1 MWKNTVQPGRAQM
14 TIWRMRIACW
24 MTKATNTHRICNTY
38 CFSTTTTATRTC
50 LQCYVIHILPVLLN
64 SKLLSCFQLTS
75 TGDPLRSHT
84 KPVRVR
90 VHTNT
95 HTHTHTHRVYC
106 SIHFLINFYFFF
118 TDFSQSATSLY
129 VSKPFLEFISSLVHA
144 TVPAHPMFPEVI
156 TWLCL
161 YAGWITDWNS
171 KYAKSVTHNTHK
183 KPTRRVEQI
192 RKYY

>member
-1 MWKNTVQPGRAQM
+1 MQYLLLFHYNNCYTDVPSMLRYTYIAGVAELEASFLFSVNLNRWPSPQPHETSPRPRAH
-14 TIWRMRIACW
+14 
-24 MTKATNTHRICNTY
+24 KH
-38 CFSTTTTATRTC
+38 
-50 LQCYVIHILPVLLN
+50 
-64 SKLLSCFQLTS
+64 
-75 TGDPLRSHT
+75 
-84 KPVRVR
+84 
-90 VHTNT
+90 T